1 MDTTCK
7 LRCMTSLY
15 LLHGER
21 ILLLYRQG
29 SRVIADSW
37 VGAAGGHFEP
47 EELNDPRACVL
58 RELREELSLE
68 ESDICNLQMR
78 YITLRRTEK
87 GIRQNYYFFARLSG
101 DEPPVLS
108 SNEGILRWFSL
119 NELEGLEMP
128 RSARGVIDHYLSTG
142 RHDHTL
148 RVGITDGTGTQFTE
162 LPVC

>member
-1 MDTTCK
+1 MEYSDK
-7 LRCMTSLY
+7 LRCMTALY

-58 RELREELSLE
+58 RELREELSLT
-68 ESDICNLQMR
+68 ESDICDLQMR
-78 YITLRRTEK
+78 YITLRHTEK
-87 GIRQNYYFFARLSG
+87 GIRQNYYFFARLPG
-101 DEPPVLS
+101 AEPPVLS
-108 SNEGILRWFSL
+108 SNEGVLRWFSL
-119 NELEGLEMP
+119 DELESLEMP
-128 RSARGVIDHYLSTG
+128 RSARGVIDHYLSVG
-142 RHDHTL
+142 QHDHSL
-148 RVGITDGTGTQFTE
+148 RVGITDDIGTHFTE